1 MAFANL
7 CGSCASQ
14 LKMWTGLA
22 SVLPQSVHHSVSV
35 MSWGWTLSNQCFS
48 LLLIFSSYFNFSS
61 NNCCTRYTDLAVLFF
76 WSSCRKIL
84 EVRSSFCGF
93 AGIFRHNSHC
103 AKKKFVVISLNHKLF
118 SFLRFSSS
126 VPGYIYN
133 DHFKL
138 YSMSLSVVLGPQY
151 VLFECLMFW
160 SLCVHWLSTQ
170 LQLISPSED
179 KAFYILSRFLLLNL
193 TLNVCAL
200 LKLIY

>member
-1 MAFANL
+1 MSFANL

-14 LKMWTGLA
+14 LGMQTGLA

-48 LLLIFSSYFNFSS
+48 LLVIFSFYFNFSS
-61 NNCCTRYTDLAVLFF
+61 NDCCTRYTDLAMLFF

-103 AKKKFVVISLNHKLF
+103 AKKFVVISLNHKLF

-138 YSMSLSVVLGPQY
+138 CSMSLLVVLGPQY
-151 VLFECLMFW
+151 VLSIWMFNV
-160 SLCVHWLSTQ
+160 LIFVCPLTVYST
-170 LQLISPSED
+170 SAD
-179 KAFYILSRFLLLNL
+179 L
-193 TLNVCAL
+193 T
-200 LKLIY
+200 